1 MLQKFCPDVRQSLM
15 SLYCTETPK
24 IMLSKILST
33 DKVWKFMIFR
43 EGNDAIL
50 RVEMVQDRNTVNLEH
65 FRMDGTMTD
74 PLATSTVIYFTW

>member
-1 MLQKFCPDVRQSLM
+1 MLQKFFPGVRQSIV

-33 DKVWKFMIFR
+33 DKVWKIHDFFP

-50 RVEMVQDRNTVNLEH
+50 RVEMVQDRDTVNLEH

-74 PLATSTVIYFTW
+74 PLATSAIYFTR